1 MTHPLLSHHKT
12 RCSIPYSHDRT
23 ILPSPPQQVLLL
35 MDLLCRLL
43 LLFRNFRFVTKGKAV
58 LDNSINALALIA
70 VLDYFLF
77 AVSVLLTLLA
87 SLLGLFVDA
96 RWIFIH
102 LRVEEFNLFQN
113 SSVIANTPNHKQ
125 LLIEEEERDIFM

>member
-1 MTHPLLSHHKT
+1 
-12 RCSIPYSHDRT
+12 
-23 ILPSPPQQVLLL
+23 

-43 LLFRNFRFVTKGKAV
+43 LLLRNFRFVTKGKAV

-102 LRVEEFNLFQN
+102 LRVEEFNLF
-113 SSVIANTPNHKQ
+113 
-125 LLIEEEERDIFM
+125 